1 MTRSLFYLGGH
12 TFYPAGAPS
21 VRIRFTE
28 DDGFVLMTVSDAEQV
43 VTARRKQK
51 SK

>member
-1 MTRSLFYLGGH
+1 MTRPLFHLGTR
-12 TFYPAGAPS
+12 TFYPAGAPA

-28 DDGFVLMTVSDAEQV
+28 DGGGVLMTVTDAELV
-43 VTARRKQK
+43 LTARRKQE

>member
-1 MTRSLFYLGGH
+1 MTRPLFHLGDR

-21 VRIRFTE
+21 VLIRFTE
-28 DDGFVLMTVSDAEQV
+28 DGGGVLMTVTDAEFV
-43 VTARRKQK
+43 LTARRKQK